1 MAFWIKIFFGVC
13 RIVIGGRFSGAGHER
28 AAALVRYVQYF
39 VKLRI
44 YHRQISP
51 LSHLARTAAAAPA
64 TLQPIWLGL
73 PALRRCGCG
82 VETADKDRNLR
93 GEYFCTRS
101 M

>member
-1 MAFWIKIFFGVC
+1 MAVSPRPGT
-13 RIVIGGRFSGAGHER
+13 SG

-44 YHRQISP
+44 YSLQISP
-51 LSHLARTAAAAPA
+51 LSHLARTADACRAHYSQFGSGS
-64 TLQPIWLGL
+64 L
-73 PALRRCGCG
+73 RCGCG

-101 M
+101 MQLSLSGLQQ